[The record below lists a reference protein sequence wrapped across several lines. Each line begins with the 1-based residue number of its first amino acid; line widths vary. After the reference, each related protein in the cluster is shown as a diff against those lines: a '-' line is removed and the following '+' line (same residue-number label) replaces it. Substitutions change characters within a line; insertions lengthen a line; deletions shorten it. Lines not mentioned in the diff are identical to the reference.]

1 MKSQHNRIELLTR
14 PGDEVVVHVEEPQA
28 DEEEHHVHPVAQSNR
43 LLDGLAN
50 GSHRRLL
57 VADFDQVLRLKCTR
71 GQ

>member
-1 MKSQHNRIELLTR
+1 MKSQQNRIELLTR

-28 DEEEHHVHPVAQSNR
+28 DEEEYHVHPVAQSNR

-71 GQ
+71 GH